1 MHRNH
6 QRKHWHRG
14 YRVVWNVTSE
24 IHNAHSITPL
34 AVHCKVTGASKSG
47 QDRYHIGMKSP
58 SFDAEITQFIERY
71 LELSGLSTATSVAQQ
86 RTDYESMVR
95 QFTYPHPANIR
106 TEDSRLQG
114 RHGHIP
120 LRHYYHGPADDSALI
135 LFLHGGGF
143 ILGSLDSHDDICAE
157 LCAAT
162 GFNLVSVDYRL
173 SPEYLHPVHL
183 DDVED
188 TFLALGHANTILAG
202 VSAGGTLAA
211 ALSHRLKSSPLR
223 ARGQVLVYPGLGGE
237 RYALD
242 SYRDNAE
249 APLLSTRDIHYYRGT
264 RCANGVLPIDD
275 PEFYPLAASDYRG
288 TPPTIAFSAD
298 VDPLRDDARSYVA
311 KLQNAE
317 VSASWINEP
326 GLVHDYLRARRV
338 SRVAGAAF
346 ARICDAITRLAS

>member
-1 MHRNH
+1 
-6 QRKHWHRG
+6 
-14 YRVVWNVTSE
+14 
-24 IHNAHSITPL
+24 
-34 AVHCKVTGASKSG
+34 
-47 QDRYHIGMKSP
+47 MKSP
-58 SFDAEITQFIERY
+58 SFDAEITQFINRY
-71 LELSGLSTATSVAQQ
+71 LALSGLSTATSVAQQ
-86 RTDYESMVR
+86 RIDYELMVR
-95 QFTYPHPANIR
+95 QFTYPHPAGIH
-106 TEDSRLQG
+106 TEDSHLQG
-114 RHGHIP
+114 RHGDIS
-120 LRHYYHGPADDSALI
+120 LRHYHHGTGNDSALI

-162 GFNLVSVDYRL
+162 GLNLVSVDYRL

-188 TFLALGHANTILAG
+188 AFLGLGHANTILVGA
-202 VSAGGTLAA
+202 SAGGTLAA

-223 ARGQVLVYPGLGGE
+223 ATGQVLIYPGLGGDC
-237 RYALD
+237 YALD

-249 APLLSTRDIHYYRGT
+249 APLLSTEDIYYYRRT
-264 RCANGVLPIDD
+264 RCANGVLPVDD
-275 PEFYPLAASDYRG
+275 AEFYPLAATDYQG

-311 KLQNAE
+311 KLQDGD

-326 GLVHDYLRARRV
+326 GLVHDYLRARHI

-346 ARICDAITRLAS
+346 ARICSAISQLAS